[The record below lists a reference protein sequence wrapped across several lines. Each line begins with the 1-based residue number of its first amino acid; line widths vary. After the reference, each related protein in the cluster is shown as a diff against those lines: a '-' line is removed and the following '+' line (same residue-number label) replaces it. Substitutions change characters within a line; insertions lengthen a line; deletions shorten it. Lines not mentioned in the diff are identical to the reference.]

1 MNANQ
6 REFDLDSF
14 AFIRVHSRLVAFA
27 LFAALALVAADGPV
41 EVTQRVILLEPSDKE
56 LAVTESLILRNKGET
71 AYHSPAGEAVRVSIP
86 DAAKDTIQAT
96 SVRPNSLPAQLS
108 AEKTGRPNAY
118 KIDFPVEPGETR
130 VEVVYRLPFASPG
143 KFATRLLQNAAVT
156 RLVVPAAVE
165 IKGPGLETL
174 GREPRTQAQIFNVKG
189 KSVEVEIQGA
199 GSIRPAEAAPEDE
212 ESGPGIQQILPRIYD
227 RIYVIVGLAV
237 AILVLGFLMLYR
249 RATPA
254 EPEAA
259 PRGKRRT

>member
-1 MNANQ
+1 MTRLAC
-6 REFDLDSF
+6 
-14 AFIRVHSRLVAFA
+14 FIL
-27 LFAALALVAADGPV
+27 LPALALAAPGAAV
-41 EVTQRVILLEPSDKE
+41 EITQRVILLEPSDKE
-56 LAVTESLILRNKGET
+56 LAVTESLILKNTGDT
-71 AYHSPAGEAVRVSIP
+71 AYRDPAGEAVRVSIP

-96 SVRPNSLPAQLS
+96 SVRPNSLPAQLT

-118 KIDFPVEPGETR
+118 KIDFPIEPGETR

-143 KFATRLLQNAAVT
+143 KFSTRLLQNAAQT
-156 RLVVPAAVE
+156 RLVAPAGVE
-165 IKGPGLETL
+165 VKSDGLELL

-212 ESGPGIQQILPRIYD
+212 EAGPGIQQILPRIYD

-237 AILVLGFLMLYR
+237 AILALGFVMLFR
-249 RATPA
+249 RAAPA